1 MVSDTCQINDLDH
14 SSSGQRWTVSVSDT
28 CQINDLDHRLRLPP
42 RQPAVSDTCQINDLD
57 HEDGVELSAED
68 GFRYLSDQ

>member
-1 MVSDTCQINDLDH
+1 MVT
-14 SSSGQRWTVSVSDT
+14 
-28 CQINDLDHRLRLPP
+28 
-42 RQPAVSDTCQINDLD
+42 VSDTCQINDLD

>member
-1 MVSDTCQINDLDH
+1 MPVSDTCQINDLDH
-14 SSSGQRWTVSVSDT
+14 EKPNMARRGY
-28 CQINDLDHRLRLPP
+28 
-42 RQPAVSDTCQINDLD
+42 VSDTCQINDLD